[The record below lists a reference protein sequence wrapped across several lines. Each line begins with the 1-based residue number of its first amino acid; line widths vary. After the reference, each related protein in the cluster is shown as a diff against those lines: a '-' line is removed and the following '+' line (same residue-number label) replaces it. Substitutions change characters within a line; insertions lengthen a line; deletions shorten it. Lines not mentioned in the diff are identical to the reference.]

1 MNKFILLTSAVIF
14 SFEVINESRAECY
27 INERWPNLKATCFDS
42 WKPGEANN
50 CGDGCTYTYNN
61 GKLTVTATKP
71 DAVIPKGMFSPLFYE
86 PNVYPNVT
94 DIEIDGE
101 KAGRIVMGL

>member
-14 SFEVINESRAECY
+14 SFGVISESWAECIAQDGSNKY
-27 INERWPNLKATCFDS
+27 RYCAWN
-42 WKPGEANN
+42 PGVADN

-71 DAVIPKGMFSPLFYE
+71 DAVIPKGIFSPWFYE